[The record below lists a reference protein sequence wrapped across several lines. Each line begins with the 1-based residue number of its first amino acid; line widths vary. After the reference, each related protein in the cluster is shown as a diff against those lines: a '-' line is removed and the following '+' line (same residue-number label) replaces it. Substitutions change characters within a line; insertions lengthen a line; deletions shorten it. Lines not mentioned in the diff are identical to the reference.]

1 MIQWSYKVQL
11 PELQYNDYSS
21 EQWALS
27 SLIGKPI
34 EGRLNRTR
42 LQKLA
47 HFVLIQPVIQLQSSW
62 IYHLDYVLNWSWI
75 PWLTGFSL
83 IFTQNEEV
91 ITNQLPLEGK
101 TRTRA
106 RRLTGGSKFPIWT
119 EHTNSMTFSFDNI
132 HSCTEGFTSSE
143 TSYWTGFGR
152 RLGCDYVI

>member
-11 PELQYNDYSS
+11 PELRYNDYSS

-34 EGRLNRTR
+34 ERRLNRTR

-75 PWLTGFSL
+75 P
-83 IFTQNEEV
+83 
-91 ITNQLPLEGK
+91 
-101 TRTRA
+101 
-106 RRLTGGSKFPIWT
+106 
-119 EHTNSMTFSFDNI
+119 
-132 HSCTEGFTSSE
+132 
-143 TSYWTGFGR
+143 
-152 RLGCDYVI
+152 